1 MAWCKNLMQ
10 VIHFVSDHEKEEVE
24 SLFDWNPLMRDVF
37 DGKPAKNINAN
48 IIKDLLVKHY
58 SDLPE
63 EKI

>member
-1 MAWCKNLMQ
+1 MY
-10 VIHFVSDHEKEEVE
+10 VSDDEKEEAE
-24 SLFDWNPLMRDVF
+24 SLFDWNPMMRDVF
-37 DGKPAKNINAN
+37 DGKPDRNINAN